1 MKNLTAAV
9 WIILLVVLQ
18 SASVLCLNISGITIP
33 LIIPFAAALAFLEEG
48 FCYAFVIGIICG
60 VLEGTFFGS
69 QFAVSVFVTAVFVMG
84 ILNFRN
90 RPRYVSDLIKLPVW
104 AFFAVFV
111 ERLLSAFVKGGS
123 ADMMLRLLP
132 NAAVTSAIGASAAAV
147 IYVLLKKT
155 IYKSAYKTFVL

>member
-1 MKNLTAAV
+1 
-9 WIILLVVLQ
+9 
-18 SASVLCLNISGITIP
+18 
-33 LIIPFAAALAFLEEG
+33 
-48 FCYAFVIGIICG
+48 
-60 VLEGTFFGS
+60 
-69 QFAVSVFVTAVFVMG
+69 MG